1 METLIDILSHRRE
14 HGSEG
19 VKVFTE
25 KYLSEA
31 TEIKNK
37 QGEVLAYMIDNR
49 KEGQKT
55 QVLWSSH
62 IDTMH
67 RQKPT
72 ELYQDVWM
80 DVEGIA
86 FVGAECDCLGAD
98 DGAGVWLML
107 EMAKAG
113 VAGVFMF
120 HVGEEKGCIGSKQI
134 AKNYVDFLSTF
145 THAIAFDRRGTTSII
160 THQMGGR
167 AASDAFGKQFA
178 ILLNMGHELDPTGV
192 YTDTAEYM
200 DIVPECLNVSI
211 GYESEHGSKESLDTN
226 YVLKLRDAMLA
237 VDWENTLLVVDRDPA
252 AEPDYGWGSFGHSYS
267 NSYGYD
273 SITSAELAK
282 ATVNDIEAWVAESD
296 ATSVA
301 FTIID
306 LVDEIAELE
315 YTVRQ
320 LRASAKAERNQI

>member
-19 VKVFTE
+19 VRVFTE

-31 TEIKNK
+31 IEIKNQK
-37 QGEVLAYMIDNR
+37 GEVLAYMIDNR

-80 DVEGIA
+80 DVQGIA

-134 AKNYVDFLSTF
+134 AKDYVDFLSTF

-167 AASDAFGKQFA
+167 AASDTFGKQFA
-178 ILLNMGHELDPTGV
+178 LLLNMGHELDPTGV

-211 GYESEHGSKESLDTN
+211 GYEGEHGSKESLDTN

-237 VDWENTLLVVDRDPA
+237 VDWENTVLIVDRDPA
-252 AEPDYGWGSFGHSYS
+252 DEPDYGWGQGSVYQGQT
-267 NSYGYD
+267 GYVT
-273 SITSAELAK
+273 TSDLMT
-282 ATVNDIEAWVAESD
+282 ATMGEIEDWVVESD
-296 ATSVA
+296 PSSIAYS
-301 FTIID
+301 IID
-306 LVDEIAELE
+306 LLDEISELK
-315 YTVRQ
+315 YRVRQ
-320 LRASAKAERNQI
+320 LKSKRGAEL